1 MPWIRSRAEM
11 GSIAVM
17 GTLDSKGEEH
27 LFLREAVARRGMPV
41 LTINIGTLG
50 PPAFPPDL
58 DLGVRGRMAREDAV
72 EKVLQRAKAE
82 VSVLQKSGEISGL
95 ISCGGGT
102 GTHMATTV
110 MRQLPIG
117 FPKVMVS
124 TVASRD
130 LSSIVSTSDITMIH
144 SVADLIGVNSVT
156 GRILDQAA
164 AAVCAMS
171 KAGWSPQ
178 PRRATIA
185 MTSFGFVT
193 EAAQRIRGLLEQRG
207 YEVVAFHANGTGGR
221 AMEEMAVGGYFH
233 GILDLALHE
242 LADDMMGGYCR
253 GAGQVRLFSPP
264 DKALPR
270 LLIPGGLDCAVLEFT
285 KDSVPERYLGRKLFF
300 YDFRSA
306 IGLEPGESARL
317 GQDLARRLNMYRGP
331 VEILVPTLGWS
342 EADAPEMP
350 LYDPESRETL
360 LAALE
365 KGLVGGRRV
374 RRVQAHINE
383 ERFALEAVSLMEG
396 LLQGGASA

>member
-1 MPWIRSRAEM
+1 M

-27 LFLREAVARRGMPV
+27 LFLREAVAGRGMPV

-58 DLGVRGRMAREDAV
+58 DLGVRGQMAREDAV

-82 VSVLQKSGEISGL
+82 VSLLQKSSEISGL

-171 KAGWSPQ
+171 KARWSPQ

-193 EAAQRIRGLLEQRG
+193 EAAQRIRRLLEQRG
-207 YEVVAFHANGTGGR
+207 YEVGPFTPTARVA
-221 AMEEMAVGGYFH
+221 
-233 GILDLALHE
+233 
-242 LADDMMGGYCR
+242 
-253 GAGQVRLFSPP
+253 
-264 DKALPR
+264 
-270 LLIPGGLDCAVLEFT
+270 GLW
-285 KDSVPERYLGRKLFF
+285 RKWL
-300 YDFRSA
+300 
-306 IGLEPGESARL
+306 
-317 GQDLARRLNMYRGP
+317 
-331 VEILVPTLGWS
+331 
-342 EADAPEMP
+342 
-350 LYDPESRETL
+350 
-360 LAALE
+360 
-365 KGLVGGRRV
+365 
-374 RRVQAHINE
+374 
-383 ERFALEAVSLMEG
+383 
-396 LLQGGASA
+396 